1 MWGGVVFLV
10 GFLLLQ
16 GLDVQIPADLCR
28 DLFAMRP
35 APPPMM
41 SISLPKVKLRSFF
54 AEMRARE

>member
-1 MWGGVVFLV
+1 MGGVFLV

-35 APPPMM
+35 RPPDDVH
-41 SISLPKVKLRSFF
+41 IL
-54 AEMRARE
+54 AEGEAEVVLWRK